1 MFETVVK
8 ILDSA
13 VVFKLCSRKPLGGFP
28 QGIVDSTNVTL
39 KLETGL
45 RQADSDSDLTRCLKL
60 SNTCNLSHSQF
71 PSLEMEMIR
80 VFSYLRVIDRKK

>member
-1 MFETVVK
+1 MFLNQIYTR
-8 ILDSA
+8 A
-13 VVFKLCSRKPLGGFP
+13 
-28 QGIVDSTNVTL
+28 STHTHTHTHTHPHTHTL
-39 KLETGL
+39 QKKLETGL